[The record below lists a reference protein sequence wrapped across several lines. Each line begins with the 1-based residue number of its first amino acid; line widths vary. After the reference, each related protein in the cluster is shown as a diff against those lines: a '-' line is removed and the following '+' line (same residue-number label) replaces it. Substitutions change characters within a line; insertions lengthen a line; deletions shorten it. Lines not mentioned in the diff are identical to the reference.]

1 MRRGRLL
8 ILLGLI
14 VLAVVV
20 VVVVVALM
28 QPQQPSGREDD
39 RQAPVQPGAA
49 TPIPRTFVVVSTQ
62 NLPRGFRIPRNA
74 VDVMPWPVDS
84 GVQENAFVLPQSD
97 FPDAYAR
104 QAVTEEDKNRFL
116 DPARNPDSPVGKVV
130 RTSIVRLQPILS
142 SMVVDDLTDVDA
154 EDVGSQTAALLPSG
168 FVAVTIPI
176 DILSGVGYAI
186 ADGDRVDAILSF
198 LFVDVDEEFQ
208 SIAPNTQS
216 LVTITEEGGVAVV
229 AGVPGRLEPGSIL
242 GVPVI
247 IAPSES
253 QRPRLVTQRTI
264 QNALVMH
271 IGEYK
276 QGGDFLEAE
285 GAEPTPE
292 AQAAPVAGTGGTPVP
307 TPVPKRP
314 AIITLAVRPQE
325 AVMLV
330 WAVEQQVPITLA
342 LRSAADRLAGEE
354 PTQAVSLE
362 YIVANYQISRPA
374 RLEYA
379 LEPRITGV
387 RSINAMLFNEGLVS
401 YINVTPAQFEQMLNQ
416 NR

>member
-186 ADGDRVDAILSF
+186 ADGG
-198 LFVDVDEEFQ
+198 
-208 SIAPNTQS
+208 P
-216 LVTITEEGGVAVV
+216 GGRH
-229 AGVPGRLEPGSIL
+229 PQL
-242 GVPVI
+242 PV
-247 IAPSES
+247 
-253 QRPRLVTQRTI
+253 R
-264 QNALVMH
+264 
-271 IGEYK
+271 
-276 QGGDFLEAE
+276 
-285 GAEPTPE
+285 
-292 AQAAPVAGTGGTPVP
+292 
-307 TPVPKRP
+307 
-314 AIITLAVRPQE
+314 
-325 AVMLV
+325 
-330 WAVEQQVPITLA
+330 
-342 LRSAADRLAGEE
+342 
-354 PTQAVSLE
+354 
-362 YIVANYQISRPA
+362 
-374 RLEYA
+374 
-379 LEPRITGV
+379 
-387 RSINAMLFNEGLVS
+387 
-401 YINVTPAQFEQMLNQ
+401 
-416 NR
+416 